1 MNDVRTPLRALIAA
15 RVPDSDRESIERIAL
30 ENDRS
35 TSREVAR
42 AVRFYVS
49 NLDAAEAFFRE
60 TKNRAAR
67 PANPAGQKHHG

>member
-67 PANPAGQKHHG
+67 SANPAGQKHH